1 MNILLSLKKF
11 SHIGYYIHEARTK
24 AKERKKHHRDRLN
37 LSNDQIKYLDKVVI
51 PEGCSYQVNDHTF
64 SSIDKALAY
73 CKRLSIERCKKIW
86 GAGIPISITNPNA
99 PKIFDCACLPA
110 GLLVKDSKD
119 FLCRYAPV
127 RIIIIAVDLSEV
139 YTEYFDLYES
149 DIFSNEHLYDYGL
162 LYGNYPVYQE
172 TELCL
177 SKFSEQYTKQI
188 NTPFVTEP
196 AFGDPSKEYTGLMDV
211 HMAYDCYSVEVLS
224 DGTVYDDGNYAF
236 PLGAIPVST
245 FVNIGSAG
253 VYCKCWNLFWGCS
266 RSFEVNGKEHSLFR
280 SALLACKQSELPVG
294 KEFYTIIMHQKEADG
309 IIPADSLPVSL
320 RDSYSVMTP
329 HAKKRVFHIS
339 PQFDEIYWETFE
351 LADSSGN
358 IRNFCY
364 DHWLLDHNCEWNVGD
379 ICKTTYWGK
388 SRWGNPC
395 MDRGIK
401 ITYLPDAKTPYYGR
415 GDLELYCKISVGS
428 NSLNIPLST
437 LIKPSSTE

>member
-162 LYGNYPVYQE
+162 LYGQ
-172 TELCL
+172 L
-177 SKFSEQYTKQI
+177 SC
-188 NTPFVTEP
+188 P
-196 AFGDPSKEYTGLMDV
+196 
-211 HMAYDCYSVEVLS
+211 
-224 DGTVYDDGNYAF
+224 
-236 PLGAIPVST
+236 
-245 FVNIGSAG
+245 
-253 VYCKCWNLFWGCS
+253 
-266 RSFEVNGKEHSLFR
+266 
-280 SALLACKQSELPVG
+280 
-294 KEFYTIIMHQKEADG
+294 
-309 IIPADSLPVSL
+309 
-320 RDSYSVMTP
+320 
-329 HAKKRVFHIS
+329 
-339 PQFDEIYWETFE
+339 
-351 LADSSGN
+351 
-358 IRNFCY
+358 IR
-364 DHWLLDHNCEWNVGD
+364 
-379 ICKTTYWGK
+379 
-388 SRWGNPC
+388 
-395 MDRGIK
+395 
-401 ITYLPDAKTPYYGR
+401 
-415 GDLELYCKISVGS
+415 
-428 NSLNIPLST
+428 
-437 LIKPSSTE
+437 KPSFA